1 MEQPDDQR
9 QLAIHG
15 HGLLVPIPEE
25 TSPGT
30 RGHGG
35 RERCARGS
43 TSPTAASDDSFRR
56 IAELAV
62 PMTDSRRGAGR
73 RTAGLHPRYVEGAA
87 AGSAILESALA
98 ELPRKP
104 RIAALTSSGKRPAD
118 VVRSVLDLD
127 DRGIRDQVLV
137 PESRGGRLE
146 GEDSLGG
153 AVNDQRRHVDL
164 GQIPAKVPSA
174 RCRRKRTTRR
184 GTRRRQR

>member
-43 TSPTAASDDSFRR
+43 TSPTAASDDFFRR

-104 RIAALTSSGKRPAD
+104 RIAALTSSGNVQPMLCGPFSTSTTVGSAIKCSSLSRAA
-118 VVRSVLDLD
+118 VASKGRTRSA
-127 DRGIRDQVLV
+127 V
-137 PESRGGRLE
+137 P
-146 GEDSLGG
+146 
-153 AVNDQRRHVDL
+153 
-164 GQIPAKVPSA
+164 
-174 RCRRKRTTRR
+174 
-184 GTRRRQR
+184 